1 MSMPRMGQDNF
12 GRLAHLIDDPEL
24 GVRTFTRGTR
34 QLGDLCKLT
43 VAVNGDE
50 KLTFE
55 EEAGDRAP
63 RELVIDIRSHCG
75 EVVLL
80 LSALETRP
88 WASPDSP
95 VIMCPDT
102 GVGEGLCYLIRTA
115 EISDML
121 QIIRDG
127 LDIEVPGEFS
137 GGQSRLDAAAG
148 GG

>member
-1 MSMPRMGQDNF
+1 MSTPPLGQDNL

-34 QLGDLCKLT
+34 QLGDPCTLT

-50 KLTFE
+50 KLTFQ

-63 RELVIDIRSHCG
+63 RELVVDIRSHCG
-75 EVVLL
+75 EVAML
-80 LSALETRP
+80 LSALQTRP

-95 VIMCPDT
+95 VIMCPDA
-102 GVGEGLCYLIRTA
+102 GIGDGLCYLIRTV

-121 QIIRDG
+121 QIIRHG
-127 LDIEVPGEFS
+127 LDIEPPGEFA
-137 GGQSRLDAAAG
+137 GGQTGLDAAAG